1 MHTVLA
7 GATLALL
14 VTVAMA
20 LARAAMGPTIFDRL
34 QAANTVGTCAM
45 LLLALLGFLNGRPDF
60 LDLAL
65 TYGLLNV
72 IGVIAV
78 LRFFHRRKG
87 DAALSEEMQTPPS
100 GEARP

>member
-1 MHTVLA
+1 MIA
-7 GATLALL
+7 AATLALI
-14 VTVAMA
+14 VAVSLA
-20 LARAAMGPTIFDRL
+20 LARAALGPTVFDRL

-45 LLLALLGFLNGRPDF
+45 LLLALFGFLNGRPDF

-78 LRFFHRRKG
+78 LKFFRQG
-87 DAALSEEMQTPPS
+87 DLGSS
-100 GEARP
+100 DGEKK